1 MKININKKGETVVKQ
16 DDDKKTYP
24 LPVSKLVET
33 AFPSTV
39 SKTYSY
45 DAKLHQRFELL
56 AASLED
62 EAEMKRGTWLNVLKD
77 LADTLNENPENLTI
91 LTDDAVELFF
101 KCSGNFSTIT
111 EIRGKRASDTVQLN
125 FAELDDSSDDFDLL
139 S

>member
-1 MKININKKGETVVKQ
+1 MKINLNKKGETIVKQ

-39 SKTYSY
+39 SKTYSC
-45 DAKLHQRFELL
+45 DAKLQQRFELI

-62 EAEMKRGTWLNVLKD
+62 EAELKRGVWLNVLKD
-77 LADTLNENPENLTI
+77 LAESLNENPENLTI
-91 LTDDAVELFF
+91 LTDDAIEVFF
-101 KCSGNFSTIT
+101 KCSGNFATIT
-111 EIRGKRASDTVQLN
+111 EMRGKRASDTVQIN
-125 FAELDDSSDDFDLL
+125 FSELDDSSDDFDLL